1 MSSPASPA
9 EPHDLSL
16 AEAHLALTAAPARI
30 AAISLVV
37 TCALLVLKL
46 TLGLIS
52 GSIAVLGDAV
62 DSATDLVGGAA
73 ALLSVR
79 ISLAPADESH
89 PYGHGKIEGISASV
103 AATILALGGALI
115 AVQAI
120 IRLIDG
126 SPSIDVGVGLI
137 AMGVAA
143 VANLIMAMF
152 MRREARRS
160 RSMALGAEATHLQ
173 TNIVQAAAIIGGLLL
188 VEFTDERF
196 FDPLTALALSA
207 YMAWVAFGLIKTAL
221 SEVMDE
227 ALPADELREIMAVID
242 AHQGDIRGF
251 HRLRTRKSGA
261 SRHIDMHLLFEASS
275 SVHQAHE
282 VADAIADEIHE
293 RLPGTVVV
301 IHVEPDEPH
310 VLTGAE

>member
-1 MSSPASPA
+1 MSSHVSP
-9 EPHDLSL
+9 PDTHDVSHG
-16 AEAHLALTAAPARI
+16 EAHSALTTAPARI
-30 AAISLVV
+30 AAISLAV

-73 ALLSVR
+73 ALIGVR
-79 ISLAPADESH
+79 ISRTPADESH

-152 MRREARRS
+152 MRREAKRS
-160 RSMALGAEATHLQ
+160 HSMALGAEATHLQ
-173 TNIVQAAAIIGGLLL
+173 TNIVQAGAIIVGLML
-188 VEFTDERF
+188 VLVTGERF

-207 YMAWVAFGLIKTAL
+207 YMAWVAWALVKTAL
-221 SEVMDE
+221 REVMDE
-227 ALPADELREIMAVID
+227 ALPEDELRQIMAVID
-242 AHQGDIRGF
+242 EHQGDIRGF
-251 HRLRTRKSGA
+251 HRLRTRKAGA
-261 SRHIDMHLLFEASS
+261 SRHVDMHLLFDASS

-282 VADAIADEIHE
+282 VADAIADEIHH
-293 RLPGTVVV
+293 RLPGSVVV

-310 VLTGAE
+310 VLTETE

>member
-1 MSSPASPA
+1 MSSHVRPA
-9 EPHDLSL
+9 EPHDLTHAEEHGAL
-16 AEAHLALTAAPARI
+16 AGAPARI

-37 TCALLVLKL
+37 TVALLVLKL
-46 TLGLIS
+46 VLGLVS

-79 ISLAPADESH
+79 ISRTPADETH

-120 IRLIDG
+120 IRLVDG
-126 SPSIDVGVGLI
+126 SPGIDVGVGLI

-143 VANLIMAMF
+143 AANVIMAVF
-152 MRREARRS
+152 MRREAKRS
-160 RSMALGAEATHLQ
+160 GSMALNAEATHLQ
-173 TNIVQAAAIIGGLLL
+173 TNIVQAGAIIGGLLL
-188 VEFTDERF
+188 VEVTDKTF
-196 FDPLTALALSA
+196 FDPITALLLSA
-207 YMAWVAFGLIKTAL
+207 YMAWVAWGLIRVAL
-221 SEVMDE
+221 REVMDE
-227 ALPADELREIMAVID
+227 ALPDEDLREIAAVIE
-242 AHQGDIRGF
+242 AHKGEIRGY
-251 HRLRTRKSGA
+251 HRLRTRKAGSA
-261 SRHIDMHLLFEASS
+261 RHVDMHLLFEGES

-282 VADAIADEIHE
+282 VADAISDDIQH
-293 RLPGTVVV
+293 RLPGAVVV

-310 VLTGAE
+310 VLEEGQ